1 MQDNVNSLRV
11 DWKSTSGDSAL
22 TPEPRQDSP
31 NQLEDLP
38 LPVPGGC
45 GSKATRERCKK
56 VRAEKIKGKKVSRE
70 KVKKKEVPCLKVMHW
85 NAEGVFHKADALK
98 MFLLENSV
106 DVCCVQET
114 HLQEGK
120 TFKIRGYQVFRND
133 RQGRHKGGVLTL
145 VRNNIHAIE
154 TSKHTGE
161 AEYIQ
166 LKLTAGKLSL
176 DIVNF
181 YCPDN
186 KQLSLETINVPSNHF
201 LIAGDFNSHSQSWG
215 YSTMDKRGEE
225 VEAWQDENKL
235 ILVNQAWDSPTFYSR
250 VWHTSSTPDLA
261 FCTEDLHQRMTRE
274 VCSQLSGSDHRPT
287 MLSLFE
293 NFQVSDIQHQ
303 RWNYKKAEW
312 GLFTVRANEL
322 TKDISVEG
330 ENPNKACHDW
340 TDAVIKAA
348 KDTIPRGVRKNY
360 KPHWNPDLQKAHD
373 NLNRARDEA
382 ENNPGEENHIKLQ
395 RCKAEY
401 IRKNLESKR
410 KSWRETTEGL
420 NMEKDTTKLWRLVKA
435 LNEEGG
441 GYQPISL
448 EQGGEVLNEKRA
460 ANAFGK
466 AFEEVCSTPVPSER
480 KKAVRIEEQ
489 EKKDAEDYEDIPD
502 VMTKPI
508 TMTELRKALQKLKK
522 KKSPGPDGVTNEML
536 THLGKAALDK
546 LLDIFN
552 LSWNKE
558 DVPQQWKE
566 ATMIPILKTGKNKSK
581 PLSYR
586 PISLTS
592 CVCKTM
598 ERIINERMQ
607 WYLESEAVLIP
618 EQAGFRQHRSTEDQT
633 THLAQVIEDAFQ
645 AKKVVLASFID
656 LQKAFD
662 KVWKGGLIVK
672 MQRSGIKGNMLRWT
686 KAYLHNRKARVLVNG
701 HTGKKVLLRQG
712 VPQGGVL
719 SPTLFI
725 LFIND
730 VVKELPKGVKA
741 ALYADDL
748 VIWCTEEY
756 AATAT
761 YRMQIALDKLSAWT
775 DKWCLQINKE
785 KSATT
790 LFTLTAQKA
799 GKLTL
804 GNEPLQETDEQT
816 YLGVTFD
823 KRQTWKTQV
832 GKAESKARKKL
843 GMMRKLAGTEWGA
856 NEKILKQVYQ
866 GTVRP
871 TLEYG
876 SGAYMSASKSHLNSL
891 EKVQHQALRVITRAM
906 RSTPIEKMQTITG
919 IAPLQKRMEC
929 KAMIMLTKAKAMKDH
944 PMHDRAHTCGPSR
957 LKRTS
962 FVRQAKTL
970 HEKFKDQLPPDI
982 EPIQTIER
990 AYDWKDDPGRYKVST
1005 KVPGLNMK
1013 GETSK
1018 GNQRLTSLEMIQDR
1032 FPQEAWTHV
1041 YTDGSASY
1049 AVRNGGAGVYIQ
1061 YQHGNSKSIA
1071 EPTGEHC
1078 TNYKAEVEALI
1089 IAANEISKDVG
1100 SGMLNNMEPDAQVV
1114 LLTDALSVLQALDK
1128 GKLPHLHSALSNM
1141 NCLRV
1146 VLQWIP
1152 AHCGIPGNEE
1162 ADKQAKSGAEM
1173 EQPETRATFKEMKT
1187 TIKSLHR
1194 PNLQQDGYCGLTRN
1208 EQVKIFRMRTGHS
1221 RLNQHMFARFRIG
1234 ESSRCPCGEPSQT
1247 AEHIL
1252 QHCPNYANLRKQMWP
1267 TTIDFADK
1275 IYGPTEALRT
1285 TAEFMIQTGLAL

>member
-1 MQDNVNSLRV
+1 M
-11 DWKSTSGDSAL
+11 
-22 TPEPRQDSP
+22 
-31 NQLEDLP
+31 
-38 LPVPGGC
+38 
-45 GSKATRERCKK
+45 
-56 VRAEKIKGKKVSRE
+56 
-70 KVKKKEVPCLKVMHW
+70 
-85 NAEGVFHKADALK
+85 
-98 MFLLENSV
+98 
-106 DVCCVQET
+106 
-114 HLQEGK
+114 
-120 TFKIRGYQVFRND
+120 
-133 RQGRHKGGVLTL
+133 
-145 VRNNIHAIE
+145 
-154 TSKHTGE
+154 
-161 AEYIQ
+161 
-166 LKLTAGKLSL
+166 
-176 DIVNF
+176 
-181 YCPDN
+181 
-186 KQLSLETINVPSNHF
+186 
-201 LIAGDFNSHSQSWG
+201 
-215 YSTMDKRGEE
+215 
-225 VEAWQDENKL
+225 
-235 ILVNQAWDSPTFYSR
+235 
-250 VWHTSSTPDLA
+250 
-261 FCTEDLHQRMTRE
+261 
-274 VCSQLSGSDHRPT
+274 
-287 MLSLFE
+287 
-293 NFQVSDIQHQ
+293 
-303 RWNYKKAEW
+303 
-312 GLFTVRANEL
+312 

-410 KSWRETTEGL
+410 KSWRETTGGLSMEG
-420 NMEKDTTKLWRLVKA
+420 DTTGLWRLVKA

-508 TMTELRKALQKLKK
+508 TMTELKKALKKLKK

-536 THLGKAALDK
+536 TYLGKAALDK

-552 LSWNKE
+552 LSWNKG

-775 DKWCLQINKE
+775 DKWCLQINKD

-832 GKAESKARKKL
+832 GNA
-843 GMMRKLAGTEWGA
+843 
-856 NEKILKQVYQ
+856 
-866 GTVRP
+866 
-871 TLEYG
+871 
-876 SGAYMSASKSHLNSL
+876 
-891 EKVQHQALRVITRAM
+891 
-906 RSTPIEKMQTITG
+906 
-919 IAPLQKRMEC
+919 
-929 KAMIMLTKAKAMKDH
+929 
-944 PMHDRAHTCGPSR
+944 
-957 LKRTS
+957 
-962 FVRQAKTL
+962 
-970 HEKFKDQLPPDI
+970 
-982 EPIQTIER
+982 
-990 AYDWKDDPGRYKVST
+990 
-1005 KVPGLNMK
+1005 
-1013 GETSK
+1013 
-1018 GNQRLTSLEMIQDR
+1018 
-1032 FPQEAWTHV
+1032 
-1041 YTDGSASY
+1041 
-1049 AVRNGGAGVYIQ
+1049 
-1061 YQHGNSKSIA
+1061 
-1071 EPTGEHC
+1071 
-1078 TNYKAEVEALI
+1078 
-1089 IAANEISKDVG
+1089 
-1100 SGMLNNMEPDAQVV
+1100 
-1114 LLTDALSVLQALDK
+1114 
-1128 GKLPHLHSALSNM
+1128 
-1141 NCLRV
+1141 
-1146 VLQWIP
+1146 
-1152 AHCGIPGNEE
+1152 
-1162 ADKQAKSGAEM
+1162 
-1173 EQPETRATFKEMKT
+1173 
-1187 TIKSLHR
+1187 
-1194 PNLQQDGYCGLTRN
+1194 
-1208 EQVKIFRMRTGHS
+1208 
-1221 RLNQHMFARFRIG
+1221 
-1234 ESSRCPCGEPSQT
+1234 
-1247 AEHIL
+1247 
-1252 QHCPNYANLRKQMWP
+1252 
-1267 TTIDFADK
+1267 
-1275 IYGPTEALRT
+1275 
-1285 TAEFMIQTGLAL
+1285 